1 MQLGPGCR
9 QPWSIGR
16 SLRAFRPTGPTGL
29 QMAAIFGYR
38 AAAAGSRQATHP
50 NGRSRRPTCPEVQ
63 VCGGRRE
70 MGDGG
75 HVLGM
80 WLVCG
85 TQGSGQDTR
94 ELPAWAIPVVDGQ
107 ARRMRALEPKQAACV
122 TGQGPVGMCSAEYRP
137 GGCVC
142 PRLGLPGDLPDG
154 PCSLTSLWPLQV
166 NQISSTGLGK
176 GMHPHCGVQT
186 KGQGQGEVR
195 AGEGRGTAGG
205 PGRQA
210 ALPGVARRCVASS
223 GVTWR
228 LVVRGADWR
237 CMGLAARGGE
247 WH

>member
-38 AAAAGSRQATHP
+38 AAAGGSRQAAHP

-63 VCGGRRE
+63 VCGGRTE

-85 TQGSGQDTR
+85 TQGSGQDPR

-107 ARRMRALEPKQAACV
+107 ARRMRALEPKQGACV
-122 TGQGPVGMCSAEYRP
+122 TGQGPVGICSAEYRP

-166 NQISSTGLGK
+166 NQISSTGLGR
-176 GMHPHCGVQT
+176 GMHPHCG
-186 KGQGQGEVR
+186 
-195 AGEGRGTAGG
+195 ADRGTGTRG
-205 PGRQA
+205 SPGRRRNRNGRRARQA
-210 ALPGVARRCVASS
+210 SGTARCRSALCGVIRRYLAL
-223 GVTWR
+223 GGAWR
-228 LVVRGADWR
+228 
-237 CMGLAARGGE
+237 
-247 WH
+247 